1 MAEGVESVEGVL
13 VEEELPVAVGEGAAD
28 QLDGIPEGLA
38 DVQVLAGDV
47 GVVGGYGRG
56 ARCEV
61 VEEAPGTP
69 LLVRGL
75 PDGLPA
81 CLVLIG
87 RVASRRPAGQALLR
101 PACPH
106 TTGAASTP

>member
-1 MAEGVESVEGVL
+1 MFQQQDGDDLRAALGATGQEQDAEVMAEGVESVEGVL

-38 DVQVLAGDV
+38 DVQVLAGGV

-61 VEEAPGTP
+61 VE
-69 LLVRGL
+69 
-75 PDGLPA
+75 A
-81 CLVLIG
+81 C
-87 RVASRRPAGQALLR
+87 ARP
-101 PACPH
+101 
-106 TTGAASTP
+106 